1 MPGAAASD
9 LDRYNAATA
18 HLEPPLA
25 IVDLA
30 ALRENAAAMTARAGG
45 KPIRLASKSVRCRA
59 ILRLALGLPGFR
71 GVMAYSLPE
80 ALWLAAG
87 RISPDILVAYP
98 TVDRS
103 ALAEL
108 AADPTPRR
116 RSR

>member
-1 MPGAAASD
+1 
-9 LDRYNAATA
+9 
-18 HLEPPLA
+18 
-25 IVDLA
+25 
-30 ALRENAAAMTARAGG
+30 
-45 KPIRLASKSVRCRA
+45 
-59 ILRLALGLPGFR
+59 
-71 GVMAYSLPE
+71 MAYSLPE

-108 AADPTPRR
+108 PRTATPRR